1 MAADGER
8 SPLLSEAGDGGAGGN
23 GLAGPGGSATGPG
36 GGLTPSAPPY
46 GAGKHAPPQAFPP
59 FPEGHPAVLPGED
72 PPPYSPLT
80 SPDSGSAPMIT
91 CRVCQSPINVEGKM
105 HQHVVKCGVCNE
117 ATPIKNAP
125 PGKKYV
131 RCPCNCLLI
140 CKVTSQRIACP
151 RPYCKRI
158 INLGPVHP
166 GPLSPEPQ
174 PMGVRVICGHCKN
187 TFLWTEF
194 TDRTLARCPHCRKV
208 SSIGRRYPRKRCICC
223 FLLGLL
229 LAVTATGLAF
239 GTWKP
244 AQQYGGIYA
253 AWAFVILLAVL
264 CLGRA
269 LYWGCMKVSHP
280 VQNFS

>member
-8 SPLLSEAGDGGAGGN
+8 SPLLSEPIDGGAGGN
-23 GLAGPGGSATGPG
+23 GLVGPGGSGAGPG

-46 GAGKHAPPQAFPP
+46 GAAFPP

-91 CRVCQSPINVEGKM
+91 CRVCQSLINVEGKM

-117 ATPIKNAP
+117 AT
-125 PGKKYV
+125 
-131 RCPCNCLLI
+131 
-140 CKVTSQRIACP
+140 
-151 RPYCKRI
+151 
-158 INLGPVHP
+158 
-166 GPLSPEPQ
+166 
-174 PMGVRVICGHCKN
+174 
-187 TFLWTEF
+187 
-194 TDRTLARCPHCRKV
+194 
-208 SSIGRRYPRKRCICC
+208 
-223 FLLGLL
+223 
-229 LAVTATGLAF
+229 F
-239 GTWKP
+239 GTWKH
-244 AQQYGGIYA
+244 ARRYGGIYA

-269 LYWGCMKVSHP
+269 LYWACMKVSHP